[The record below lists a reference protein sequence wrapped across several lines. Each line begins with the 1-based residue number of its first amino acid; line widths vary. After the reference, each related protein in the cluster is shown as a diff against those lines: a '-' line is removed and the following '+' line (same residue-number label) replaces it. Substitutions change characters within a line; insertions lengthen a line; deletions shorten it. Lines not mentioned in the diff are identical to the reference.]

1 MPAPSK
7 RNWVFADSSTG
18 KKVTKQFE
26 TQEQAEAY
34 ASANS
39 NISLVRTGPTMKN
52 YATLTKVGN
61 VTKINKATE

>member
-18 KKVTKQFE
+18 KKVTKQFANE
-26 TQEQAEAY
+26 DEAEAY

-39 NISLVRTGPTMKN
+39 NITLVRTGPAMKN
-52 YATLTKVGN
+52 YATLTQVGN
-61 VTKINKATE
+61 VTKINKPR